1 MLPANA
7 TRHSQE
13 LFTYA
18 MTLIESCP
26 TSLYDEAAVSGSVAR
41 GRADQ
46 FSDCEIPFWMG
57 ELQDAQIYKT
67 WIESLSPD
75 AKLMRES
82 LEPDKA
88 LYLEYVMDGVKVCT
102 IWQTW
107 DRLDEIF
114 TALDANQLPPD
125 PSGPWMLSHLVPFG
139 AAPRLQDYRTR
150 IQDYSDDLRRNIIE
164 KELAFWRWK
173 IGVAD
178 VFLAEAAAYRH
189 QLVDL
194 RSRQMTNITSILNI
208 LFAYNRLWIPDRK
221 WYNEGIQ
228 EMTQKPPTLIQVID
242 LLLTED
248 DPKIL
253 LPTMRSLMIE
263 TMRVIADEFT
273 VDDLITGLE
282 GIAFM
287 GI

>member
-7 TRHSQE
+7 TRHSQL

-41 GRADQ
+41 GCADQ

-57 ELQDAQIYKT
+57 ELQDVPIYKT
-67 WIESLSPD
+67 WIESLGSD

-82 LEPDKA
+82 LQPDKA
-88 LYLEYVMDGVKVCT
+88 LYLEYVIDGVKVCT

-107 DRLDEIF
+107 NRLDEIF
-114 TALDANQLPPD
+114 TALDANQLPQD
-125 PSGPWMLSHLVPFG
+125 PSGPWMVSHLVPIG
-139 AAPRLQDYRTR
+139 DAPRLQKYRTR
-150 IQDYSDDLRRNIIE
+150 IQDYPDTLRRNIIE
-164 KELAFWRWK
+164 QQLAFWRWK

-178 VFLAEAAAYRH
+178 VFLAEAAAYRR

-194 RSRQMTNITSILNI
+194 RTRQMTNIKSILNI
-208 LFAYNRLWIPDRK
+208 LFAYNRLWIPDVK

-228 EMTQKPPTLIQVID
+228 EMTQKPPTLIPAID
-242 LLLTED
+242 LLLTTA
-248 DPKIL
+248 DPEIL

-263 TMRVIADEFT
+263 TMRVIAGEFS
-273 VDDLITGLE
+273 VDDLIIGLE
-282 GIAFM
+282 GITFM

>member
-7 TRHSQE
+7 TQHSRL

-18 MTLIESCP
+18 ITLIEACP

-41 GRADQ
+41 GCADQ

-57 ELQDAQIYKT
+57 VLQDAHIYKT
-67 WIESLSPD
+67 WIESLGRD

-107 DRLDEIF
+107 DRLGEIF
-114 TALDANQLPPD
+114 TALDARQLPPD
-125 PSGPWMLSHLVPFG
+125 PAGPWMLSHLVPFG
-139 AAPRLQDYRTR
+139 DAPRLQTYKTR
-150 IQDYSDDLRRNIIE
+150 VRDYSDDLRRNIIE

-178 VFLAEAAAYRH
+178 IFLAEAAAYRH
-189 QLVDL
+189 QLCDL
-194 RSRQMTNITSILNI
+194 RSRQLTNIKSILNI
-208 LFAYNRLWIPDRK
+208 LFGYNRLWIPDVK

-242 LLLTED
+242 LLLTND
-248 DPKIL
+248 DPRIL

-273 VDDLITGLE
+273 VEDLITGLE
-282 GIAFM
+282 GIRFM

>member
-7 TRHSQE
+7 TRHSQL

-41 GRADQ
+41 GCADQ

-57 ELQDAQIYKT
+57 ELQDVPIYKT
-67 WIESLSPD
+67 WIESLGSD

-82 LEPDKA
+82 LQPDKA
-88 LYLEYVMDGVKVCT
+88 LYLEYVIDGVKVCT

-107 DRLDEIF
+107 NRLDEIF
-114 TALDANQLPPD
+114 TALDANQLPQD
-125 PSGPWMLSHLVPFG
+125 PSGPWMVSHLVPIG
-139 AAPRLQDYRTR
+139 DTPRLQKYRTR
-150 IQDYSDDLRRNIIE
+150 IQDYPDALRRNIIE
-164 KELAFWRWK
+164 QQLAFWRWK

-178 VFLAEAAAYRH
+178 VFLAEAAAYRR

-194 RSRQMTNITSILNI
+194 RTRQMANIKSILNI
-208 LFAYNRLWIPDRK
+208 LFAYNRLWIPDVK

-228 EMTQKPPTLIQVID
+228 EMTQKPPTLIPAID
-242 LLLTED
+242 LLLTTA
-248 DPKIL
+248 DPEIL

-263 TMRVIADEFT
+263 TMRVIAGEFS
-273 VDDLITGLE
+273 VDDLIIGLE
-282 GIAFM
+282 GITFM